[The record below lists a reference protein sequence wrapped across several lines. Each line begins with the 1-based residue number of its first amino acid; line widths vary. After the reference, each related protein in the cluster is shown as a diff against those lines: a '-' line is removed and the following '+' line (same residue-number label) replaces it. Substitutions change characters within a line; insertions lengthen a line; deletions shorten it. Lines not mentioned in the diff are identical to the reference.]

1 MDRGKGPKI
10 SILGRS
16 NDKPAGIAFAAIHD
30 GVAMVHA
37 LEVVPAQRRQGN
49 AERIMAAASIWA
61 QKNGATHMSV
71 ICTAANDAANN
82 LYFKLGMKHIG
93 GYHYRQK

>member
-1 MDRGKGPKI
+1 M
-10 SILGRS
+10 
-16 NDKPAGIAFAAIHD
+16 
-30 GVAMVHA
+30 
-37 LEVVPAQRRQGN
+37 
-49 AERIMAAASIWA
+49 AEKMMAAASIWA